1 MNSKFR
7 TGFSLIEL
15 LVVVA
20 IIGILAAVGLFAYNA
35 YISSSRDGVTS
46 NRLETIDRT
55 IDNDLVSI
63 RNNLSARS
71 AAAKDDINNNIM
83 ITSICE
89 EYRDALIREMNTPS
103 NSNDKAQSN
112 PFNGRPF
119 ACDGNA
125 VSAYRDN
132 QTTNWSRELVVDR
145 GSTIVYCQ
153 NPGETINS
161 SGFGLL
167 TCACTGPEPCTT
179 EPRPETDSD
188 ISLGISG
195 LTPVLM
201 DGGGSAISRGSPITQ
216 IRLAQNTLL
225 LPSRTKMTDRLNQ
238 SDGATTGKI
247 IFEINGDAGKKQEF
261 SFSAVVAAPTEFTFI
276 PDGDNRL
283 AFDNVT
289 RASNA
294 IIFLNTGQRQVCWT
308 PPSRVS
314 PGGPSTVEKENTR
327 CIDSINLN
335 YASSGDWN

>member
-1 MNSKFR
+1 MYKR
-7 TGFSLIEL
+7 Q
-15 LVVVA
+15 
-20 IIGILAAVGLFAYNA
+20 
-35 YISSSRDGVTS
+35 
-46 NRLETIDRT
+46 

-112 PFNGRPF
+112 LFNGRPF

-238 SDGATTGKI
+238 SDGALSLI
-247 IFEINGDAGKKQEF
+247 HI
-261 SFSAVVAAPTEFTFI
+261 
-276 PDGDNRL
+276 
-283 AFDNVT
+283 
-289 RASNA
+289 
-294 IIFLNTGQRQVCWT
+294 
-308 PPSRVS
+308 
-314 PGGPSTVEKENTR
+314 
-327 CIDSINLN
+327 
-335 YASSGDWN
+335 